1 LKRKHSCEHHNKR
14 KAMQKAIGMV
24 LPAELCLVM
33 CGMFHADLCNVAREL
48 KLAALPTF
56 ERVFLCRCS

>member
-1 LKRKHSCEHHNKR
+1 
-14 KAMQKAIGMV
+14 MQKAIGMV